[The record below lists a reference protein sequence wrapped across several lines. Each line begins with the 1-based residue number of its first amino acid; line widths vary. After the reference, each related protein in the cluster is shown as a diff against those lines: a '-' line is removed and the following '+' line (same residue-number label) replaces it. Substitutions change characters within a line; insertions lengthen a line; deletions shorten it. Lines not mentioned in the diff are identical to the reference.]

1 VNDKLKNQRRF
12 FSSINGKDIKM
23 PEKYI
28 CIHGHFYQPPR
39 ENAWLEAVEIQDT
52 AHPYHDWN
60 QRITEECYFANA
72 YSRILDQEEKITR
85 IVNNY
90 EKMSFNFGPTLLN
103 WMKKNVPDIHEA
115 IVKADLKSINRFSGH
130 GSALA
135 QAYHHIIM
143 PLANSRDKY
152 TQVFWGIQDFQSRF
166 GRKPEGMWL
175 PETAVDFETLK
186 IMAELG
192 ILFTIL
198 SPNQAARKR
207 KIGEKKWQDVMGGII
222 NPRMPYLQKLSET
235 EIVIF
240 FYDGPIS
247 QAVAFGGLLK
257 NGEKFAQRLLEG
269 FVDRDEPQLVHIAT
283 DGESYGHHSL
293 FGDMAL
299 AYAVKYI
306 EDENLATI
314 TNYGE
319 YLEKHPPSYEV
330 EIIENTSWSC
340 SHGVKRWCDDCGC
353 GAVDGQNQQWR
364 RPLREALDVLRDN
377 AADAFEKELGKFFPD
392 PWKVRNDYI
401 DIIQDRSPENLEIF
415 IKAHTQ
421 HNQSTGLREKIRI
434 LKLLEM
440 QRHAMQMY
448 TSCGWFFHDLSGIE
462 TIQIIQYAGRL
473 VQLYTELFNQDLV
486 PHFLQKM
493 AEAKSNISECGDGKQ
508 IYENQIRPSIL
519 NLKGVASHYAI
530 SSLFEDFPDRST
542 LFCYDIKQVNYR
554 MDEAGIAKL
563 CSGCVEITSEI
574 TRESALLQFAILY
587 VGDHNLSCGIHES
600 GYDKT
605 FEELIRISSDRF
617 DRAEFTEIFSSLDN
631 YFGNSIYSLNS
642 LFRDGQ
648 RKIISLI
655 LDDKVKDALSV
666 YQRLY
671 RQNIPLMR
679 FLKGSA
685 TPCPP
690 ALNSAGT
697 LVLNQELKE
706 QFKQD
711 VLNYDTIM
719 ELLKE
724 AKLAGIKLEA
734 ATLEYTLR
742 KNIEAKAKQFE
753 KNQVHL
759 ELLNRINNSIDLV
772 YNLPF
777 DVNLRKLQNV
787 FYDAAVNKFADHHR
801 KKKLEKKSV
810 AKYIDL
816 FRIICEKLNIRIF

>member
-1 VNDKLKNQRRF
+1 M
-12 FSSINGKDIKM
+12 S
-23 PEKYI
+23 EKYI

-60 QRITEECYFANA
+60 QRITEECYSANA

-90 EKMSFNFGPTLLN
+90 EKMSFNFGPTLLT
-103 WMKKNVPDIHEA
+103 WMEKNTPDIHKA
-115 IVKADLKSINRFSGH
+115 IVEADLKSINHFSGH
-130 GSALA
+130 GSAMA
-135 QAYHHIIM
+135 QAYHHMIM

-152 TQVFWGIQDFQSRF
+152 THVFWGIQDFQRRF

-186 IMAELG
+186 IMADLE
-192 ILFTIL
+192 ISFTIL
-198 SPNQAARKR
+198 APSQAARKR
-207 KIGEKKWQDVMGGII
+207 KLGEKKWEDVRGGII
-222 NPRMPYLQKLSET
+222 NPRRPYLQKLPGT

-240 FYDGPIS
+240 FYDAPIS

-257 NGEKFAQRLLEG
+257 NGEEFAHRMLKG
-269 FVDRDEPQLVHIAT
+269 FVDQDEPQLVHIAT

-306 EDENLATI
+306 EDENLAI
-314 TNYGE
+314 LTNYGE

-330 EIIENTSWSC
+330 DIIENTSWSC
-340 SHGVKRWCDDCGC
+340 SHGVKRWYDHCGC

-377 AADAFEKELGKFFPD
+377 AADPFEKELGKFFPD
-392 PWKVRNDYI
+392 PWKTRNDYI
-401 DIIQDRSPENLEIF
+401 DIIQDRSPENQEIF
-415 IKAHTQ
+415 IKAHTK
-421 HNQSTGLREKIRI
+421 HPQSIGLMEKVRI
-434 LKLLEM
+434 LKLLEL

-473 VQLYTELFNQDLV
+473 VQLCTDVFNQDFES
-486 PHFLQKM
+486 HFLQKM
-493 AEAKSNISECGDGKQ
+493 AEAKSNIPEYGNGKQ
-508 IYENQIRPSIL
+508 IYENHIRPAIL

-530 SSLFEDFPDRST
+530 SSLFEDFSDRST
-542 LFCYDIKQVNYR
+542 LFCYDIKQVNYG
-554 MDEAGIAKL
+554 MAEAGIAKL
-563 CSGCVEITSEI
+563 CSGCVEVTSKITL
-574 TRESALLQFAILY
+574 ESALLQFALLY
-587 VGDHNLSCGIHES
+587 VGDHNLSCGICEN
-600 GYDKT
+600 GCDKN
-605 FEELIRISSDRF
+605 FKEFILALSDRF

-631 YFGNSIYSLNS
+631 YFETSIYSLNS

-655 LDDKVKDALSV
+655 LDDKVKDALLV

-679 FLKGSA
+679 FLKGSS

-690 ALNSAGT
+690 ALYSAGT
-697 LVLNQELKE
+697 LALNQELKE

-711 VLNYDTIM
+711 ALNYDIIM

-724 AKLAGIKLEA
+724 AKLAGILLEA
-734 ATLEYTLR
+734 ATLEYTMR

-753 KNQVHL
+753 ENPFHL

-777 DVNLRKLQNV
+777 YVNLRKLQNV
-787 FYDAAVNKFADHHR
+787 FHDAAVNKFENYCR
-801 KKKLEKKSV
+801 KKKLEDKLV
-810 AKYIDL
+810 ANRIDL